1 MFKNKCTNI
10 DIVRLRWCHSMQS
23 TLSSSCI
30 QFYSKKWRGRF
41 SKIFEDMLFL
51 KKKFGK
57 TLVLQSKFFT
67 ILNGFDW
74 ELKVSWFL
82 KVFLVFSF
90 LPKNKRKQVD
100 LHFFHSFFWKNW
112 RHQKYISKLAD
123 LYWNQST
130 SVRTMIILKVFCKEL
145 IPLKKSHSMLN
156 EWHILQK

>member
-1 MFKNKCTNI
+1 MTSSTMFKNKCMSI

-67 ILNGFDW
+67 ILNIFDRDILLKFMKRMNFLYFDVCKS
-74 ELKVSWFL
+74 ELSINIF
-82 KVFLVFSF
+82 FQ
-90 LPKNKRKQVD
+90 LPPYFVTKKCSNWNSSRK
-100 LHFFHSFFWKNW
+100 L
-112 RHQKYISKLAD
+112 
-123 LYWNQST
+123 
-130 SVRTMIILKVFCKEL
+130 L
-145 IPLKKSHSMLN
+145 IQNLLGCY
-156 EWHILQK
+156 